1 MKAGFVE
8 KLIGR
13 LGKIGPE
20 DVQNYFLRL
29 AEEKGFLETVFN
41 SIQEGIIVTDAK
53 GRITYLNDA
62 ACQLF
67 GLEAEESIGK
77 RLDERVRGLDWS
89 ALSRSEGPISR
100 DMEIFYP
107 SNRFINFYSVPL
119 VIERAANASSINID
133 KIDISGEQVGHA
145 IILRD
150 ITESRRTEQQTI
162 ESERLNALTLLAAG
176 VAHEIGNPLNSLNIH
191 LQLIEREARK
201 LDGTK
206 GAELQ
211 ESVEVA
217 RAEINRLDSI
227 ISQFLRAIRPTRPQL
242 PPENINAIVEEAVRF
257 LAPAIKNRDIVVEQ
271 ELRSHLPLLELD
283 RDQIKQAFYNVI
295 KNSFEAMK
303 SRGILR
309 IRTDMDESHV
319 IVRFTDTGG
328 GISAENL
335 SRVFEPYFTTK
346 TSGTGLG
353 LLIVRRIVREHGGEF
368 SIEQKL
374 WGDPVLGYHLINIF
388 LHGFAAIVLLQILL
402 RLKVPGAWL
411 AAGLFALHPIQVE
424 SVAWISEIKNTLS
437 GLFFFC
443 SILAYLNFDQ
453 NRSRVAYFGSL
464 ALFLFGLMCK
474 TAIAPLPAIIL
485 AVLWWRR
492 GRLRLRD
499 DVVPSL
505 PFFGLGIGAGLF
517 TAWVERN
524 FVGAHGTVF
533 QLSILQRCLIAA
545 RDFWFYLFKL
555 LWPVKLTFIYP
566 RWQISSAVW
575 WQYLFPLAL
584 ILLLAVLW
592 QLRKNFRAPL
602 AAALVFLGLLF
613 PALGFINVYPFIY
626 SFVADHFQYLACF
639 GPLTFVVAGIMMAV
653 DSAVSE

>member
-29 AEEKGFLETVFN
+29 AQEKGFLETVFN

-67 GLEAEESIGK
+67 GLEAEDSIGR
-77 RLDERVRGLDWS
+77 RLDERVRGLDWN
-89 ALSRSEGPISR
+89 ALSRSEGPVSR

-119 VIERAANASSINID
+119 VIERAATEE
-133 KIDISGEQVGHA
+133 KIDLPSRSSGVTGNDKTDISDEQVGHA

-150 ITESRRTEQQTI
+150 ITETRRSEQQTI

-201 LDGTK
+201 LDGAK
-206 GAELQ
+206 RAELQ

-242 PPENINAIVEEAVRF
+242 RPENVNSIVEEAVRF
-257 LAPAIKNRDIVVEQ
+257 FAPEIKDRDIVVEQ
-271 ELRSHLPLLELD
+271 ELRSDLPLLELD
-283 RDQIKQAFYNVI
+283 RDQMKQAFYNVI

-303 SRGILR
+303 RRGILR

-328 GISAENL
+328 GISPDNL

-353 LLIVRRIVREHGGEF
+353 LLIVRRIIREQGGEL
-368 SIEQKL
+368 SIESSEGKGL
-374 WGDPVLGYHLINIF
+374 TLTIRLPHIDRRVRMLEAGDS
-388 LHGFAAIVLLQILL
+388 
-402 RLKVPGAWL
+402 K
-411 AAGLFALHPIQVE
+411 
-424 SVAWISEIKNTLS
+424 
-437 GLFFFC
+437 
-443 SILAYLNFDQ
+443 
-453 NRSRVAYFGSL
+453 
-464 ALFLFGLMCK
+464 
-474 TAIAPLPAIIL
+474 
-485 AVLWWRR
+485 
-492 GRLRLRD
+492 
-499 DVVPSL
+499 
-505 PFFGLGIGAGLF
+505 
-517 TAWVERN
+517 
-524 FVGAHGTVF
+524 
-533 QLSILQRCLIAA
+533 
-545 RDFWFYLFKL
+545 
-555 LWPVKLTFIYP
+555 
-566 RWQISSAVW
+566 SSA
-575 WQYLFPLAL
+575 
-584 ILLLAVLW
+584 
-592 QLRKNFRAPL
+592 N
-602 AAALVFLGLLF
+602 
-613 PALGFINVYPFIY
+613 
-626 SFVADHFQYLACF
+626 
-639 GPLTFVVAGIMMAV
+639 
-653 DSAVSE
+653 

>member
-1 MKAGFVE
+1 MKSGFVE

-29 AEEKGFLETVFN
+29 AQEKGFLETVFN
-41 SIQEGIIVTDAK
+41 SIQEGIIVTDSK

-67 GLEAEESIGK
+67 GLEADDSLGR
-77 RLDERVRGLDWS
+77 RLDERVRGLDWN
-89 ALSRSEGPISR
+89 ALSREGAVSR

-107 SNRFINFYSVPL
+107 TNRFINFYSVPL
-119 VIERAANASSINID
+119 VIEPRTDDSPSPAASPARTSGTSA
-133 KIDISGEQVGHA
+133 SGERVGHA

-201 LDGTK
+201 LNGAK
-206 GAELQ
+206 RAELQ

-242 PPENINAIVEEAVRF
+242 RPENINSIVEEAVRF
-257 LAPAIKNRDIVVEQ
+257 LALEIKDRDIVVEQ
-271 ELRSHLPLLELD
+271 ELRSDLPLLEID
-283 RDQIKQAFYNVI
+283 RDQMKQAFYNVI

-309 IRTDMDESHV
+309 IRTDVDESHV

-353 LLIVRRIVREHGGEF
+353 LLIVRRIVREHGGEM
-368 SIEQKL
+368 SIESSEGKGL
-374 WGDPVLGYHLINIF
+374 TLTI
-388 LHGFAAIVLLQILL
+388 
-402 RLKVPGAWL
+402 RLPHIDRRVRML
-411 AAGLFALHPIQVE
+411 EAGSSSPA
-424 SVAWISEIKNTLS
+424 
-437 GLFFFC
+437 
-443 SILAYLNFDQ
+443 
-453 NRSRVAYFGSL
+453 SRA
-464 ALFLFGLMCK
+464 
-474 TAIAPLPAIIL
+474 
-485 AVLWWRR
+485 
-492 GRLRLRD
+492 
-499 DVVPSL
+499 
-505 PFFGLGIGAGLF
+505 
-517 TAWVERN
+517 N
-524 FVGAHGTVF
+524 
-533 QLSILQRCLIAA
+533 
-545 RDFWFYLFKL
+545 
-555 LWPVKLTFIYP
+555 
-566 RWQISSAVW
+566 
-575 WQYLFPLAL
+575 
-584 ILLLAVLW
+584 
-592 QLRKNFRAPL
+592 
-602 AAALVFLGLLF
+602 
-613 PALGFINVYPFIY
+613 
-626 SFVADHFQYLACF
+626 
-639 GPLTFVVAGIMMAV
+639 
-653 DSAVSE
+653 